1 MTKYRNKLPQLD
13 GGLFLTDGGME
24 TSLIFH
30 DGIDLPCF
38 ASFVLME
45 TAEGRERL
53 ARYYQS
59 YMRIA
64 RIGGTGF
71 VLDSATW
78 RANRDW
84 GTKLGYDAAGL
95 ERVNRQA
102 IALLEIL
109 RDDWERPG
117 EPCVISGAIGPAG
130 DGYKAGGMS
139 IAEAE
144 AYHVDQIATFAD
156 TAADMVAA
164 FTMNTVEEA
173 TGIALAARALGM
185 PCAISFTVET
195 DGRLASGATLRQA
208 VESVDDATGG
218 SPVYY
223 MINCAHP
230 THFVQALAKGEKW
243 IDRIYGVRANA
254 SALSHQELDESDTL
268 DAGDPADLGRR
279 YAGLRRDFPG
289 MRILGGCCGT
299 DHRHVSAICE
309 ACLPMAA

>member
-1 MTKYRNKLPQLD
+1 MKYRNNLPQLG

-24 TSLIFH
+24 TSLIFN
-30 DGIDLPCF
+30 DGIELPCF

-45 TAEGRERL
+45 TAEGRDRL
-53 ARYYQS
+53 VRYYQP

-64 RIGGTGF
+64 RIGGAGF
-71 VLDSATW
+71 ILDSATW

-84 GTKLGYDAAGL
+84 GAKLGYDAAGL
-95 ERVNRQA
+95 DRINRQS

-109 RDDWERPG
+109 REDWDRPG
-117 EPCVISGAIGPAG
+117 EPCVVSGSIGPAG
-130 DGYKAGGMS
+130 DGYRAGRMDVAA
-139 IAEAE
+139 AES
-144 AYHVDQIATFAD
+144 YHIDQIATFAD
-156 TAADMVAA
+156 TAADMVTA

-173 TGIALAARALGM
+173 TGIALAARGIGM

-195 DGRLASGATLRQA
+195 DGRLASGATLRHA
-208 VESVDDATGG
+208 VEAVDDATGG

-230 THFVQALAKGEKW
+230 THFVQALAKGEAW
-243 IDRIYGVRANA
+243 IDRVHGVRANA
-254 SALSHQELDESDTL
+254 SALSHQELDESETL
-268 DAGDPADLGRR
+268 EAGDPADLGRR
-279 YAGLRRDFPG
+279 YAGLCRDFPG

-299 DHRHVSAICE
+299 DHRHVAAICE